1 MTPQPAAPSWRFET
15 PAPRKPP
22 PMSTFARLRIAKRG
36 FPRPEE
42 TMNRMLARPAFALAF
57 AAALA
62 VPLAAPLAQAQAPG
76 RTVVLPDFTELY
88 EKQGPAVVSIDVTQR
103 QRRSQAAPEISED
116 DPFYEFFRR
125 FGPIPRGRG
134 GAPRDF
140 DQQSTG
146 SGFVVGADGY
156 IVTNAHVVDGADEVR
171 VRMSDRREF
180 IAKVVGAD
188 KRTDIA
194 LLRVDAKDL
203 PKVTI
208 GDPDKLKVGEWVV
221 AIGKPFGLEN
231 TMTAGIVS
239 AKGRDLPQENLVP
252 FIQTDVAINPGNS
265 GGPLFNLRGEVVG
278 INSMI
283 YSRTG
288 GYMGLAFAIPID
300 VAMNTVNQLKEKG
313 RVTRGR
319 IGVTIQ
325 EVSKEA
331 AEAFGLKSAVGALVN
346 SVEKGGPAEK
356 GGVEAGDIILK
367 ADGRDVRNSNDL
379 PRIITSVAPGKS
391 VKLTVWRKGTQREV
405 SVMVAE
411 LKEEAVQARTRPTPA
426 PKEKAKPNRMGLV
439 LADLTDEQ
447 KKEADVKSGVLVE
460 DVASGVRGN
469 VQPGDVI
476 LEIVSKGVTSEVR
489 TAAQMNDFL
498 AKLEKGAAV
507 TLRLKRGDNQFYA
520 TVRLLNGDQ

>member
-1 MTPQPAAPSWRFET
+1 MTHPLT
-15 PAPRKPP
+15 
-22 PMSTFARLRIAKRG
+22 
-36 FPRPEE
+36 RP
-42 TMNRMLARPAFALAF
+42 F
-57 AAALA
+57 AALVLA
-62 VPLAAPLAQAQAPG
+62 ASLASPLALPVAHAQG
-76 RTVVLPDFTELY
+76 RAVLLPDFTELY

-103 QRRSQAAPEISED
+103 ARRGPQTPELSED
-116 DPFYEFFRR
+116 DPFYDFFRR
-125 FGPIPRGRG
+125 FGPIPRRG
-134 GAPRDF
+134 TPRD
-140 DQQSTG
+140 QEAQSTG
-146 SGFVVGADGY
+146 SGFIVGSDGY
-156 IVTNAHVVDGADEVR
+156 IVTNAHVVDGADEVK
-171 VRMSDRREF
+171 VRLSDRREF
-180 IAKVVGAD
+180 VAKVVGTD
-188 KRTDIA
+188 KRTDVA
-194 LLRVDAKDL
+194 LLRIEAKDL
-203 PKVTI
+203 PKVTV

-265 GGPLFNLRGEVVG
+265 GGPLFNLKGEVVG

-300 VAMNTVNQLKEKG
+300 VAMNTVNQLKDKG

-331 AEAFGLKSAVGALVN
+331 AEAFGLKSPTGALVN

-367 ADGRDVRNSNDL
+367 ADGRDVKSSNDL
-379 PRIITSVAPGKS
+379 PRIITALRPGQQ
-391 VKLTVWRKGTQREV
+391 VKLVVWRKGSQRETTV
-405 SVMVAE
+405 TVAE
-411 LKEEAVQARTRPTPA
+411 LREEPAQAQRRSAPV

-439 LADLTDEQ
+439 LSDLTDEQ
-447 KKEADVKSGVLVE
+447 KKEADVKSGVLVD
-460 DVASGVRGN
+460 DVTNGVRGN

-476 LEIVSKGVTSEVR
+476 LEVVSKGATTEAKS
-489 TAAQMNDFL
+489 AAQVNEL
-498 AKLEKGAAV
+498 LGKLEKGSAV

-520 TVRLLNGDQ
+520 TVRLLNGEP